1 MMPQLLNVTKK
12 LISSPVMP
20 VILFLLLL
28 IPAVSDASYLIRL
41 KNGGEFKTLR
51 YWSEGDQIK
60 FYIYGGVAGIQ
71 KDSVRKIR
79 ELDQV
84 YIEET
89 VIQNAAK
96 KSQLQPPRQK
106 EDKTDN
112 DLVDIE
118 YYKREKQRLEQEL
131 DEAKQRYLSSLGSG
145 DKETKHAASRD
156 ALKINIQIDQLKKE
170 LKEKNKGVLP
180 EWWNE

>member
-1 MMPQLLNVTKK
+1 MKK
-12 LISSPVMP
+12 FIP
-20 VILFLLLL
+20 VIVTIVFFIYPSICLS
-28 IPAVSDASYLIRL
+28 AYLIEL
-41 KNGGEFKTLR
+41 KNGSTFITYH
-51 YWSEGDQIK
+51 YWAEGRQIK
-60 FYIYGGVAGIQ
+60 FYCFGGVVGFPKNFVKAI
-71 KDSVRKIR
+71 RKSDIA
-79 ELDQV
+79 
-84 YIEET
+84 YKEET

-96 KSQLQPPRQK
+96 KPQPQPPRQK
-106 EDKTDN
+106 AEKPDN
-112 DLVDIE
+112 DLIDIE

-131 DEAKQRYLSSLGSG
+131 DEAKRRYLSSLESG

>member
-1 MMPQLLNVTKK
+1 MKK
-12 LISSPVMP
+12 TSLTVAIFY
-20 VILFLLLL
+20 LFA
-28 IPAVSDASYLIRL
+28 IPAVSGASYLIRL
-41 KNGGEFKTLR
+41 KNGGELATPM

-79 ELDQV
+79 KLDQV

-89 VIQNAAK
+89 VIQNAVK
-96 KSQLQPPRQK
+96 KSQLQPPIQK
-106 EDKTDN
+106 AGKTDN
-112 DLVDIE
+112 DLIDIE

-131 DEAKQRYLSSLGSG
+131 DEAKQRYLSSLEKG
-145 DKETKHAASRD
+145 DEETKHAASRD

-170 LKEKNKGVLP
+170 LTEKNKGALP
-180 EWWNE
+180 EWRNE